1 MGYYIQTS
9 QPKNKAA
16 AIKQDFDAI
25 EVTVDEAEFFIKEQ
39 MGAVV
44 CVVDNGPFEA
54 AAYCYNLDEFRAFTL
69 SEDDRPKTWLYVE
82 DENKVKQA
90 TNFTKAIAR

>member
-1 MGYYIQTS
+1 MGYYIETP

-16 AIKQDFDAI
+16 TLKQELSAI
-25 EVTVDEAEFFIKEQ
+25 EITVDEAEFFIKED

-54 AAYCYNLDEFRAFTL
+54 AAYCYNLPEFRAFNQP
-69 SEDDRPKTWLYVE
+69 DDPRPKTWLYI
-82 DENKVKQA
+82 ENGDKVKEL
-90 TNFTKAIAR
+90 TKFTAPTGR